1 VVTLLEAT
9 GGGGAGHTVGVKTPR
24 LTSQAPGL
32 HVSSKIAMCCMMV
45 IRKLTRVELR
55 VDGLDKPLLRS
66 GLIGVLD
73 GLESNDTCDLLGL
86 LAGALG
92 EPADGDLLVCDQF
105 DLAELIGWRRRA
117 YAVAVVPEVQNLK
130 RNGRLSALAS
140 LERLAGVE
148 DRRAELQGSWES
160 ASHYITFLFFHA
172 RNRGALMQAWEILG
186 NETAD
191 VQECSAHRCRHR

>member
-1 VVTLLEAT
+1 
-9 GGGGAGHTVGVKTPR
+9 
-24 LTSQAPGL
+24 
-32 HVSSKIAMCCMMV
+32 MMV

-148 DRRAELQGSWES
+148 DR
-160 ASHYITFLFFHA
+160 
-172 RNRGALMQAWEILG
+172 NRGALMQAWEILG

-191 VQECSAHRCRHR
+191 VQECSAYRCRHR